1 MRFLRKNKKTQKTIL
16 VISDIHLG
24 AGAVVNGKRNP
35 LEDFEADQ
43 ELVEFFKFY
52 SEKEYQNMEV
62 ELIINGDF
70 LDLLAVP
77 YVPYFDD
84 EFWSEKASMEKLEMI
99 LDAHKEVIEALVN
112 FVETKNKKLVYI
124 IGNHDAE
131 LIFKSLQDRFLSL
144 FSTEAQKNIVLSKD
158 IQTYNPAPGIF
169 LEHGHEYELAHQ
181 FDADESVMTSTKGE
195 KYFIPSWGSYY
206 VTHVINKY
214 KQERFHVNAVR
225 PIKSF
230 LIHGLIFDTF
240 FILRFVIANAYYFLM
255 VRFLHYYRLKIG
267 LRKVFQE
274 SINQLTLFED
284 YETITRDFFKKNPD
298 ARVLIVGH
306 THEPKMS
313 EYADGTTFINTGTWT
328 KMISLDLRTSRE
340 DSALTYAKIQ
350 LDKKEYELSEFDD
363 VVNVELNIW
372 EPKTSLPYSSFA

>member
-24 AGAVVNGKRNP
+24 AGAIVNGKRNP

-43 ELVEFFKFY
+43 ELVEFFNFY

-77 YVPYFDD
+77 FVPYFDD
-84 EFWSEKASMEKLEMI
+84 EYWSEKASLEKLEMI
-99 LDAHKEVIEALVN
+99 LNAHTEVLDALVK

-131 LIFKSLQDRFLSL
+131 LIFESLQNRFLEL
-144 FSTEAQKNIVLSKD
+144 FSEESRSKIILSKD

-181 FDADESVMTSTKGE
+181 FDVNDSIMVSKKGE
-195 KYFIPSWGSYY
+195 KYFVPSWGSYY

-214 KQERFHVNAVR
+214 KSERFHVNAVR

-240 FILRFVIANAYYFLM
+240 FILRFMIANAYYFLM

-267 LRKVFQE
+267 LKKVFQE
-274 SINQLTLFED
+274 SLNQLTLFED
-284 YETITRDFFKKNPD
+284 YETITREFFKKNAD

-306 THEPKMS
+306 THEPKIS

-328 KMISLDLRTSRE
+328 KMISLDLKSSKE

-350 LDKKEYELSEFDD
+350 LDKSDYELSEFDEF
-363 VVNVELNIW
+363 VSVELNKW
-372 EPKTSLPYSSFA
+372 EPKTNLPYSAFD

>member
-84 EFWSEKASMEKLEMI
+84 EFWIEKASMEKLEMI